1 MRQTQNAFPFGEG
14 VTEGDGRGSHFCEA
28 KVHRRR
34 RFVRKYS
41 RNSTSSDQASLGH
54 LPQRGRHDD
63 SSNINLSSGFGTNL
77 QGVSK
82 GGSNGAVR
90 CLKKLVCFPFW
101 PSGESEDRT
110 EGPQLLLCLLSCQ
123 HKKVGPP
130 AGDQLPV
137 LQSLNYEAAIFSIA
151 PMLTLP
157 ISIYRVFLLWVFALK
172 IGSSWF
178 EAEMF
183 TDDRSGR
190 GAGCCPWSRP
200 QLRIYR
206 AEYTVSCFR

>member
-1 MRQTQNAFPFGEG
+1 MPRPYWGKLFEIFKLEFIEQSI
-14 VTEGDGRGSHFCEA
+14 VVRSWSGD
-28 KVHRRR
+28 
-34 RFVRKYS
+34 
-41 RNSTSSDQASLGH
+41 
-54 LPQRGRHDD
+54 
-63 SSNINLSSGFGTNL
+63 L

-82 GGSNGAVR
+82 GGSNAALR

-130 AGDQLPV
+130 AGDQLPAV
-137 LQSLNYEAAIFSIA
+137 QSLNYEAAIFSIV

-157 ISIYRVFLLWVFALK
+157 ISIYRVVSLWVFALK

-178 EAEMF
+178 EAERF
-183 TDDRSGR
+183 TDDRLGR
-190 GAGCCPWSRP
+190 GADDV
-200 QLRIYR
+200 I
-206 AEYTVSCFR
+206 